1 MDGYV
6 PVIDLS
12 ATRTKAGELLVAQA
26 ISGACET
33 SGFFTVVGH
42 GVDQD
47 LVDRMYAVS
56 RAFFER
62 PAGEKAEVAV
72 SPGTHGLYADAGSA
86 AKSLGNTAPPDLN
99 EVFIAGV
106 RGDRP
111 VESRAPDGNTASP
124 WGAENRWPATPPE
137 LRAVWHEYMVAMERL
152 ATDLI
157 RLFALALGLD
167 RHFFDDKIDDGMST
181 LATNNYHPLSG
192 PPLPGQLRKGAHTDW
207 GTLTILYQDGA
218 GGLEVEQKRR
228 GRREVPFIQGS
239 FVVNIGDLMAFWTTG
254 RWVSTL
260 HRVRNP
266 AERRTG
272 ARISIPFFHMP
283 RHDAPV
289 EPLFPFSDAATETR
303 FRTATTPG
311 EWYRER
317 LAAMVGRTTYR
328 AVPARADG
336 VSLVSA

>member
-1 MDGYV
+1 
-6 PVIDLS
+6 
-12 ATRTKAGELLVAQA
+12 
-26 ISGACET
+26 
-33 SGFFTVVGH
+33 
-42 GVDQD
+42 
-47 LVDRMYAVS
+47 
-56 RAFFER
+56 
-62 PAGEKAEVAV
+62 
-72 SPGTHGLYADAGSA
+72 
-86 AKSLGNTAPPDLN
+86 
-99 EVFIAGV
+99 
-106 RGDRP
+106 
-111 VESRAPDGNTASP
+111 
-124 WGAENRWPATPPE
+124 
-137 LRAVWHEYMVAMERL
+137 
-152 ATDLI
+152 
-157 RLFALALGLD
+157 
-167 RHFFDDKIDDGMST
+167 MST
-181 LATNNYHPLSG
+181 LAANYYHPLSG

-207 GTLTILYQDGA
+207 GTLTILYRDGA

-228 GRREVPFIQGS
+228 GWREVPFTQGG
-239 FVVNIGDLMAFWTTG
+239 FVVNIGDLMAFWTAG

-266 AERRTG
+266 AEGRTG

>member
-1 MDGYV
+1 MDGDV

-124 WGAENRWPATPPE
+124 WGAVNRWPATPPE
-137 LRAVWHEYMVAMERL
+137 FRAVWHEYMVAMERL

-181 LATNNYHPLSG
+181 LAANYYHPLSG
-192 PPLPGQLRKGAHTDW
+192 PPLPGSYARA
-207 GTLTILYQDGA
+207 
-218 GGLEVEQKRR
+218 
-228 GRREVPFIQGS
+228 
-239 FVVNIGDLMAFWTTG
+239 
-254 RWVSTL
+254 ST
-260 HRVRNP
+260 
-266 AERRTG
+266 RTG
-272 ARISIPFFHMP
+272 
-283 RHDAPV
+283 
-289 EPLFPFSDAATETR
+289 
-303 FRTATTPG
+303 
-311 EWYRER
+311 
-317 LAAMVGRTTYR
+317 GR
-328 AVPARADG
+328 
-336 VSLVSA
+336 